1 MKVLLLV
8 NPYASGVTS
17 RINVRIRDALRDEF
31 DLTEKFTAVRGHAT
45 ELASEAARN
54 HTDAI
59 FVLGGDG
66 TLNEVVNGLHGSDI
80 MLAPLPGGSTNV
92 FVRSLGLPS
101 NAIAATHEL
110 IDLLKV
116 GQPRRISVGSV
127 NGRRFLF
134 NAGVGFD
141 AAVVRR
147 VEQKGDLKRW
157 LRHPLYVYKAWT
169 VWLRH
174 FEHRHGRSQIAI
186 QTEGLAGSDTA
197 GPSTP
202 SSDTAGPSTPGSNT
216 PGSDTPT
223 ADAVGPMCIVLNTNP
238 YTYLGNRPLDVSPHA
253 GLDAELVF
261 VGVRSLAGR
270 HLLRVVRKALLG
282 GGKLSRD
289 KVVDYR
295 FGLAR
300 FVLTSETSLPWQTDG
315 DYCGEDTRW
324 EFVYQ
329 PEAIRLLAPRG
340 ELGDSD

>member
-17 RINVRIRDALRDEF
+17 KINVRIRNALRDEF
-31 DLTEKFTAVRGHAT
+31 DLTEKFTAERGHAT

-54 HTDAI
+54 GTDAI

-66 TLNEVVNGLHGSDI
+66 TLNEVVNGLAGTNGSDI
-80 MLAPLPGGSTNV
+80 ILAPLPGGSTNV

-110 IDLLKV
+110 VDLLKA
-116 GQPRRISVGSV
+116 GEPQRISVGSV

-141 AAVVRR
+141 AAVVRK

-157 LRHPLYVYKAWT
+157 LRHPLYVFKALT

-174 FEHRHGRSQIAI
+174 YDHRHGQSRIAI
-186 QTEGLAGSDTA
+186 QSTDVA
-197 GPSTP
+197 GPSAGA
-202 SSDTAGPSTPGSNT
+202 DTNTSTSAAA
-216 PGSDTPT
+216 
-223 ADAVGPMCIVLNTNP
+223 ADDVGPMCLVLNTNP

-253 GLDAELVF
+253 ALDAELVF
-261 VGVRSLAGR
+261 LGIKSLAGR
-270 HLLRVVRKALLG
+270 HLLRVVRKALQG
-282 GGKLSRD
+282 GDKLSRD
-289 KVVDYR
+289 KIVDYR

-300 FVLTSETSLPWQTDG
+300 FVLTSEVALPWQTDG

-324 EFVYQ
+324 EFVYH
-329 PEAIRLLAPRG
+329 PGAIRLLSPKG
-340 ELGDSD
+340 SD

>member
-17 RINVRIRDALRDEF
+17 KINIRIRDALRDEF

-66 TLNEVVNGLHGSDI
+66 TLNEVVNGIAGSDI
-80 MLAPLPGGSTNV
+80 ILAPLPGGSTNV

-101 NAIAATHEL
+101 NAIAAAHEL
-110 IDLLKV
+110 IDLLKA
-116 GQPRRISVGSV
+116 GQPQHIGVGSV

-141 AAVVRR
+141 AAVVRK

-157 LRHPLYVYKAWT
+157 LRHPLYVSKAWT

-174 FEHRHGRSQIAI
+174 YDHRHGRSRIAI
-186 QTEGLAGSDTA
+186 QTSDMEV
-197 GPSTP
+197 
-202 SSDTAGPSTPGSNT
+202 
-216 PGSDTPT
+216 
-223 ADAVGPMCIVLNTNP
+223 ADDVGPMCIVLNTSP

-282 GGKLSRD
+282 GAKLSRD

-300 FVLTSETSLPWQTDG
+300 FVLTSEAALPWQTDG

-329 PEAIRLLAPRG
+329 PGAVRLLAP
-340 ELGDSD
+340 ESQS